1 MKPAQVAISRILQVA
16 IFTLASG
23 LSLASSKAYDQCIST
38 ATDIAASEERI
49 RQMCNGAWAVIT
61 PFEWWGLGI
70 VFAGWV
76 MLTYST
82 PKKKPT
88 RRWPTL

>member
-1 MKPAQVAISRILQVA
+1 MKPAQVAIWRILQVA
-16 IFTLASG
+16 VFALTSW

-38 ATDIAASEERI
+38 ATDIASSEDRI
-49 RQMCNGAWAVIT
+49 RQVCNGAGVLFT
-61 PFEWWGLGI
+61 PFEWWILGM

-82 PKKKPT
+82 PKRKPT
-88 RRWPTL
+88 RRWPTI